1 MAKKNINAETTD
13 NAEKKLV
20 YITIDNLFPHPD
32 NPRKD
37 LGDLTELAESIKVK
51 GVMQNLTVVPR
62 AEGGYTVIIG
72 HRRLGAAKLAGLTEL
87 PCVITEMFEQE
98 QIATMLLENIQRSDL
113 TVFEQAQGFQM
124 MIDFGDS
131 VDGIAEKTGFSK
143 STVRRR
149 LKMAE
154 LDQDILKE
162 VSGRQL
168 SLEDIDRLA
177 QIDDIDQRNVCLK
190 NIGTSNFE
198 YVLNNK
204 LKKQN
209 IAKKLPFVK
218 EYVKKFHA
226 KKITRSETYGSKYIG
241 IKTNIHFHEW
251 DLETPLVDFKEDD
264 PRKLFYCIDED
275 YGTIGFFVERP
286 NAKSQKRPQAEID
299 REKYISETRTQLSEL
314 AADLYNLRYDF
325 IKNFNGTS
333 KNIADLLQGAV
344 IASTLHVIT
353 YIRSD
358 FTSIYKTL
366 GVENAGYS
374 DTKYEKTLE
383 AIKTQGVKVYPRI
396 VYTAFGDSAD
406 NKYFTGY
413 NYEFPK
419 YENNLKLNALYDW
432 LISLGYE
439 MSDVEKQFRSGIHPL
454 FVDKDNLIKNED
466 EPNEE

>member
-1 MAKKNINAETTD
+1 MAKEKYNTETTE
-13 NAEKKLV
+13 NVERKLV
-20 YITIDNLFPHPD
+20 YIPITELHPHPD

-72 HRRLGAAKLAGLTEL
+72 HRRMGASKLAGLTEL
-87 PCVITEMFEQE
+87 PCVITEMSEQE
-98 QIATMLLENIQRSDL
+98 QIATMLLENMQRSDL
-113 TVFEQAQGFQM
+113 TAYEQAQGFQM

-154 LDQDILKE
+154 LDQNTLKE
-162 VSGRQL
+162 VSARQL
-168 SLEDIDRLA
+168 SLEDFDRLS
-177 QIDDIDQRNVCLK
+177 QIDDIDQRNECLK
-190 NIGTSNFE
+190 EIGTANFNQTI
-198 YVLNNK
+198 NNK

-209 IAKKLPFVK
+209 IAKKLPLVK
-218 EYVKKFHA
+218 EYVKKLHA
-226 KKITRSETYGSKYIG
+226 RKITRSDTYGGKYESVDI
-241 IKTNIHFHEW
+241 NIRFHEW
-251 DLETPLVDFKEDD
+251 NPETPLVDFKEDD

-275 YGTIGFFVERP
+275 WGTVSFYVERLK
-286 NAKSQKRPQAEID
+286 AKPQKRPQAEID
-299 REKYISETRTQLSEL
+299 REKYIAETRAQLTEL
-314 AADLYNLRYDF
+314 AADLYKLRSDF

-358 FTSIYKTL
+358 STSIYKTL

-396 VYTAFGDSAD
+396 VYTAFGDSA
-406 NKYFTGY
+406 NNTYFTGY

-419 YENNLKLNALYDW
+419 FENNLNLNAIYDW